1 MAAHDDAHDATGT
14 AAAPLTVQEAPAV
27 AAEAPPAEA
36 EDAPAPDTAHTDA
49 LPEGA
54 AQDAAPEPSADEP
67 LAAEGDT
74 ADVAADATADKGLSP
89 AQTAQRLAE
98 LFPALFGPEPKPIK
112 LKIQADL
119 QVRAPGV
126 FQRRSL
132 SWFLSRHTTTNAY
145 LKALLQHS
153 TRFDLDGQPAGEISA
168 EHRQAAEEELAR
180 RRAIAQAK
188 RQAARAP
195 QGPARGPRQAQ
206 PGQHAGDTVQ
216 PGDAATHAADPPE
229 PAAGS
234 PAEAAG
240 ARRAGG
246 SPQGRGQPPGEHR
259 ERGPR
264 RDGRGPS
271 AQAPEQRPP
280 RRPDHRPAHAHGQ
293 AQVQGQGQGRQRP
306 PQHRHDA
313 NRQRAPQAAQGGP
326 HHDNPSRAPG
336 AQAPAMPQDPAQ
348 RDRWQL
354 LRAWESTS
362 LSKSNFCAL
371 KRLTEADFDAQIAQ
385 ARQERG
391 AARGG

>member
-1 MAAHDDAHDATGT
+1 MSETTPTPASAPPAMAALDDAHDATGT

-27 AAEAPPAEA
+27 AVEAPPAEA
-36 EDAPAPDTAHTDA
+36 E
-49 LPEGA
+49 A
-54 AQDAAPEPSADEP
+54 A
-67 LAAEGDT
+67 G
-74 ADVAADATADKGLSP
+74 ATADKGLSP

-98 LFPALFGPEPKPIK
+98 LCPALFGPEPKPIK

-119 QVRAPGV
+119 QQRAPGV

-195 QGPARGPRQAQ
+195 QGPGRGARQPQGPQA
-206 PGQHAGDTVQ
+206 ADAVQ
-216 PGDAATHAADPPE
+216 PGDTPAHANPATGT
-229 PAAGS
+229 PAPAPGS
-234 PAEAAG
+234 VAEAAG

-246 SPQGRGQPPGEHR
+246 SPQGRGQPPGERR

-280 RRPDHRPAHAHGQ
+280 RRPDHRPAHAQ
-293 AQVQGQGQGRQRP
+293 AQGQGRQGP

-313 NRQRAPQAAQGGP
+313 NRQRAPQAAQGP
-326 HHDNPSRAPG
+326 HHDNPSRAPA
-336 AQAPAMPQDPAQ
+336 AQAPAVPQDPAQ